1 LPNICLK
8 IFKSN
13 NLLGLIILINILLES
28 CIKKMQTSE
37 TLKRLYKDYTS
48 NHIKNIIFASLLS
61 VIVAGST
68 SAIAWLLDPAIEKIF
83 IERNQTLILLIPF
96 AIIIAFTAKGVSLY
110 FAKLLMIKV
119 GEEIKKDMQV
129 NMLSSFIDAD
139 TQLID
144 SKHTG
149 KYISNLNFD
158 VMQITKML
166 SEAFLTIF
174 KDGLTLIGLLTVMFI
189 QNWKLSLVAIIM
201 IPLASITAKVLGK
214 RMGKVTTEA
223 QEKSGD
229 LNRYLIDI
237 FKNHKIIKIF
247 QRELFEK
254 IRSKKFVNDL
264 KEKNIKILSIYLRS
278 TPIMEFFTGVL
289 IAILI
294 FYSGKLILNNELGL
308 NNFFSFL
315 AAMMLAYQPVKT
327 LTKVN
332 ISISQG
338 LSAAKRI
345 IPIIDT
351 KNHINANQDKK
362 NIELIDGSIDFKNV
376 SFFYQSNVESKVLKN
391 ISVRIEGKKMT
402 ALVGQSGS
410 GKSTFLNLIPR
421 IYDPIDGKISIDN
434 QDLKSVNLKS
444 LREKISIVDQNT
456 TLFDDTVFNNI
467 KYANPDAADEE
478 VYNAA
483 KLAMCETFIKKL
495 DDGFLTYIG
504 ENGTRLSGGEK
515 QRLSIARA
523 FLKKSEI
530 ILLDEATSALD
541 SETEQQIQM
550 ALDKL
555 VANKTT
561 IVIAH
566 RLSTI
571 LNSNKILVFN
581 KGDIVDSGT
590 HEELLNS
597 SDLYKNFYDK
607 QIQK

>member
-1 LPNICLK
+1 
-8 IFKSN
+8 
-13 NLLGLIILINILLES
+13 
-28 CIKKMQTSE
+28 MQTSH
-37 TLKRLYKDYTS
+37 TLKRLYQDYTS
-48 NHIKNIIFASLLS
+48 SHLTSILAAAFLS
-61 VIVAGST
+61 VIVAAST

-83 IERNQTLILLIPF
+83 LNKDKTLIFLIPL

-110 FAKLLMIKV
+110 LAKILMIKV
-119 GEEIKKDMQV
+119 GEEIKKDIQI
-129 NMLSSFIDAD
+129 NMLGSFIDAD
-139 TQLID
+139 TQFID
-144 SKHTG
+144 SNHTG

-166 SEAFLTIF
+166 SEAFLNIF
-174 KDGLTLIGLLTVMFI
+174 KDGLTLIGLLSVMFF
-189 QNWKLSLVAIIM
+189 QNWKLSLIAIVM
-201 IPLASITAKVLGK
+201 IPLASITAKILGK

-247 QRELFEK
+247 QREIFEK
-254 IRSKKFVNDL
+254 KRSLKFVNDL
-264 KEKNIKILSIYLRS
+264 KEKNIKIASVYVRS
-278 TPIMEFFTGVL
+278 APIMEFLTGILIAVL
-289 IAILI
+289 I
-294 FYSGKLILNNELGL
+294 FFSGKLIFDGELGI

-345 IPIIDT
+345 LPIIDT
-351 KNHINANQDKK
+351 KNNIDANLDKK
-362 NIELIDGSIDFKNV
+362 KIEITNGNLEFKNV
-376 SFFYQSNVESKVLKN
+376 NFSYQSNINSKVLVD
-391 ISVRIEGKKMT
+391 ISVKIEGRKMT
-402 ALVGQSGS
+402 ALVGHSGS

-421 IYDPIDGKISIDN
+421 IYDPSSGEINIDH
-434 QDLKSVNLKS
+434 QDLKSVNLNS

-467 KYANPDAADEE
+467 KYANPDASEE
-478 VYNAA
+478 EIYDAA
-483 KLAMCETFIKKL
+483 KFAMCETFINKL
-495 DDGFLTYIG
+495 DKGYSTYIG

-523 FLKKSEI
+523 FLKKSEF

-541 SETEQQIQM
+541 SETEKQIQI

-555 VANKTT
+555 LVNKTT

-571 LNSNKILVFN
+571 LNSNKILVFD
-581 KGDIVDSGT
+581 KGKIIDSGN
-590 HEELLNS
+590 HEELLQK
-597 SDLYKNFYDK
+597 SDLYKNFYNK